1 MIIKLKIPQPL
12 LYAKKE
18 ACNFGR
24 GQVLII
30 LRFLFISRNSRG
42 TGQYQK
48 VLACA
53 DLLSRW

>member
-24 GQVLII
+24 GQVLINK
-30 LRFLFISRNSRG
+30 RFLFYFS
-42 TGQYQK
+42 K
-48 VLACA
+48 
-53 DLLSRW
+53 